1 MLGAEMREQTWNL
14 RQATTH
20 HFLSF
25 QNLLDFHDLTSSWLK
40 ELNIERAP
48 HLLSRGISHHYPESV
63 AMLELLASRELGAFL
78 DDTAPEDIL
87 GRLENIV
94 WIVQAWT
101 LKSILERSGDQ
112 PQDNAT
118 STLESVL
125 EQTSWKEGRRI
136 GEQRWSNR
144 THRGESD
151 LRPLRSA
158 LADSPFRGNTF
169 NRPVEDL
176 FILKRALRHEVSLE
190 LCACP
195 HRVSVP
201 EVQSVEDLLCR
212 LHGQWMRGFLYAL
225 NNQIHVKTEFARPRC
240 TQTWSLQ
247 TPPDL
252 QGPP

>member
-25 QNLLDFHDLTSSWLK
+25 QNLLDFHDLTSAWLK

-63 AMLELLASRELGAFL
+63 AMLELLASRNLNALL
-78 DDTAPEDIL
+78 DDTAPEDVL

-101 LKSILERSGDQ
+101 LKSIVERSGVT
-112 PQDNAT
+112 P
-118 STLESVL
+118 TLESVL

-136 GEQRWSNR
+136 GEQRWANR
-144 THRGESD
+144 AHRGEAD
-151 LRPLRSA
+151 LRQLRLA

-169 NRPVEDL
+169 NRPVDDL
-176 FILKRALRHEVSLE
+176 FIIKRALRHELSLE
-190 LCACP
+190 LCVCP
-195 HRVSVP
+195 HRITVP

-225 NNQIHVKTEFARPRC
+225 DNRILVKTEFAQPRC
-240 TQTWSLQ
+240 TQTWTLQ
-247 TPPDL
+247 PDAGF
-252 QGPP
+252 QVSS